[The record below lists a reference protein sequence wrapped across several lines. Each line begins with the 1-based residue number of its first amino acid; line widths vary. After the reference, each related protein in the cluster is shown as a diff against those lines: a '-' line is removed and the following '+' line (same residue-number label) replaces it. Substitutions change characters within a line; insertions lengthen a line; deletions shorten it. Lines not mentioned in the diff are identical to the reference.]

1 MKMLAFAKRTAKEIV
16 RDPLTLIFGVGFSSV
31 LIVLMTAINKNIP
44 PQAMNDL
51 FSLEKLTPGVTV
63 FSLSFLTL
71 FSALIVS
78 KDRSSSLLRRLYTT
92 PLRAVDF
99 IFGYTLPLVPVALV
113 QCVVAYLLSFALGL
127 SPSVNVLWALLFLL
141 PTAVFFI
148 ALGLLF
154 GSILN
159 EKQVGGICGALLTNV
174 SGWLAGIWFDLSL
187 VGGAFEKIAG
197 VFPFVH
203 AVEVERA
210 ALSGD
215 LSAMFPHMWWVLGY
229 AAAASILAVVLFM
242 RQMKKQ

>member
-16 RDPLTLIFGVGFSSV
+16 RDPLTLIFGVGFSAV
-31 LIVLMTAINKNIP
+31 LIILLTAINKNIP
-44 PQAMNDL
+44 KEAMNDL
-51 FSLEKLTPGVTV
+51 FSLERLTPGVTV

-92 PLRAVDF
+92 PLRAADF
-99 IFGYTLPLVPVALV
+99 IFGYTLPLVPVGLV

-127 SPSVNVLWALLFLL
+127 KPTVNVLWALLLIL
-141 PTAVFFI
+141 PAAVFFI

-159 EKQVGGICGALLTNV
+159 EKQVGGVCGALLTNV
-174 SGWLAGIWFDLSL
+174 CGWLAGIWFDLSL

-197 VFPFVH
+197 LLPFVH
-203 AVEVERA
+203 AVEIERA
-210 ALSGD
+210 AFAGD
-215 LSAMFPHMWWVLGY
+215 FGAIFPHMWWVLGY
-229 AAAASILAVVLFM
+229 AAVASILAVVLFM